1 MISKDYLSL
10 FNSWDDIALT
20 RTDGSIVK
28 AAEHFHSPQH
38 AEDIVKRL
46 LQHSGMILD
55 NATPI
60 AQGHL
65 PNNTRL
71 TALKTPVV
79 DAVNGIAASIRL
91 LHPQRVNREK
101 LLETGMATEEMLDFL
116 AACIRYGVSMTAA
129 GATSTG
135 KTTLINC
142 LLSEIP
148 DNRPGVYHR
157 VRCAGTGAGSQRKR
171 QDNKQC
177 RAFAIPPI
185 G

>member
-1 MISKDYLSL
+1 MTQEHITREYAAVLTDKERLPQLRAYIEQFVRDGDFQIEGMSADELTERLYREMAEYSVLTPYLGAEEL
-10 FNSWDDIALT
+10 EEINVNSWDDIALT

-101 LLETGMATEEMLDFL
+101 LLETGMATKCWTF
-116 AACIRYGVSMTAA
+116 
-129 GATSTG
+129 
-135 KTTLINC
+135 
-142 LLSEIP
+142 
-148 DNRPGVYHR
+148 
-157 VRCAGTGAGSQRKR
+157 
-171 QDNKQC
+171 
-177 RAFAIPPI
+177 
-185 G
+185 